1 MDYTLKH
8 IKVLRELAIAYE
20 LRKCE
25 ILSKYSDYQLAIIY
39 NGLGSDSFP
48 KLIRDFLTGTNE
60 DLEPVALIHDVEWYE
75 ADRTWEKFTASND
88 RFKSNGKK
96 LAEKKFSFLNP
107 KRYYTIVKSVSFGN
121 LCQKY
126 GWKAWI
132 TP

>member
-1 MDYTLKH
+1 MDYSIEHVKG
-8 IKVLRELAIAYE
+8 LRDLAIKYE
-20 LRKCE
+20 LENCE
-25 ILSKYSDYQLAIIY
+25 ILSKYSDEQLAKIY

-48 KLIRDFLTGTNE
+48 KLIREILTGTNK
-60 DLEPVALIHDVEWYE
+60 DLEPVALLHDVEWHE
-75 ADRTWEKFTASND
+75 ADGTWEGFTASNG

-96 LAEKKFSFLNP
+96 LAKKKFSFLNP
-107 KRYYTIVKSVSFGN
+107 NRYYTIVKSETFGN